1 MRDVLILTSGQEEHP
16 YVARNLRDHL
26 EELAGS
32 DLRVEVR
39 ELGQDGLQ
47 GWLAWLR
54 ERLAKRSKGRDQV
67 LNWVRRAADGALGQ
81 SRWPELRRGVARA
94 LEESRPELVV
104 FFDPAVGM
112 ALQERVRDR
121 SEAGFQRVGVAL
133 EAEDLRAWEKVPADL
148 IWVADEGSA
157 EVLKEKN
164 PEGKEV
170 MAGGWPVRPEFV
182 YPEKQD
188 AKPAA
193 GKFRILYLVNS
204 RRRKAVRTAER
215 LLAISKVEVTAVVG
229 REEELKK
236 NLREALPEAKERL
249 TVRGWVKDLAGLI
262 REHDLVVTKPGTIS
276 VREILAVGQPVVLV
290 EGGKR
295 SEERKDMCRLVTR
308 IGCGALADSPKEI
321 AQRVK
326 TALEGGGVGLREWR
340 RRARREAQRSK
351 GAVEGLAAR
360 VLQMA
365 KSSRVTE
372 RSPELR
378 LLPPMADSGRKQLLM
393 VDLHAHTMFSDGRL
407 TLRELVDFYGRRG
420 FDALS
425 VTDHLVDPRRLLGR
439 LAGMTGL
446 VLTPED
452 LPEYFRA
459 LGEERNRAWAKYR
472 LILFPGLEFNH
483 DGLTAKGSAHLLGVD
498 LKQPIDPSL
507 SLKEIC
513 QQIRAQGGLTIAAH
527 PHHMSSAWGRDTLYL
542 WERKEEFREL
552 IDAWEIG
559 NRDDLFNPV
568 GLKRM
573 PFIAGSD
580 FHKPKHLIS
589 WKTLLF
595 CEKDPEAIKE
605 CIRTNQDV
613 SITLYRDHRFG
624 MTMKGEAG
632 EAKINTSAAVG

>member
-321 AQRVK
+321 AQLVK

-542 WERKEEFREL
+542 WERKEEYREL

>member
-16 YVARNLRDHL
+16 YVARTLRDHL

-54 ERLAKRSKGRDQV
+54 ERLARRSKSGDQI
-67 LNWVRRAADGALGQ
+67 LKWVRRATDGALGR
-81 SRWPELRRGVARA
+81 SRWPELRRGVART

-104 FFDPAVGM
+104 FFDPAVGV
-112 ALQERVRDR
+112 ALQERVQDR

-133 EAEDLRAWEKVPADL
+133 EAEDLRAWENVPADL
-148 IWVADEGSA
+148 IWVADEGA
-157 EVLKEKN
+157 GEELKEKN
-164 PEGKEV
+164 PGVKEV
-170 MAGGWPVRPEFV
+170 VAGGWPVRPGFV
-182 YPEKQD
+182 CRARSE
-188 AKPAA
+188 AKRSSE
-193 GKFRILYLVNS
+193 KFRILYLVNS
-204 RRRKAVRTAER
+204 RRKKAGRTLER
-215 LLAISKVEVTAVVG
+215 LLEIDGTELTAVVG
-229 REEELKK
+229 REEEMKK
-236 NLREALPEAKERL
+236 SLLEAVADSKDRL

-290 EGGKR
+290 EGGKK
-295 SEERKDMCRLVTR
+295 SEERKGMCRLVTR

-321 AQRVK
+321 AQRVES
-326 TALEGGGVGLREWR
+326 ALEGGGVGLQEWR
-340 RRARREAQRSK
+340 RRARKEAQRSREA
-351 GAVEGLAAR
+351 GMRLAERILHMVRTLAVA
-360 VLQMA
+360 
-365 KSSRVTE
+365 E

-378 LLPPMADSGRKQLLM
+378 LLPSAGETGRRQLLM
-393 VDLHAHTMFSDGRL
+393 VDLHAHSIFSDGRL

-420 FDALS
+420 FDALA

-439 LAGMTGL
+439 LASLSGL
-446 VLTPED
+446 VLTPD
-452 LPEYFRA
+452 GLPEYFQA
-459 LGEERNRAWAKYR
+459 LAGERNRAWAKYR
-472 LILFPGLEFNH
+472 MILFPGLEFNH

-498 LKQPIDPSL
+498 LKEPIDAALP
-507 SLKEIC
+507 LKEIC
-513 QQIRAQGGLTIAAH
+513 QRIRGQGGLTIAAH
-527 PHHMSSAWGRDTLYL
+527 PHHMSSAWGKDTLYL
-542 WERKEEFREL
+542 WERQEEYRSL

-605 CIRTNQDV
+605 CIRRNLDV

-624 MTMKGEAG
+624 MVDRAEENSRKVS
-632 EAKINTSAAVG
+632 TSTGGG

>member
-47 GWLAWLR
+47 GWLVWLR

-321 AQRVK
+321 AQLVK

-542 WERKEEFREL
+542 WERKEEYREL

-605 CIRTNQDV
+605 CIRQNRDV

-624 MTMKGEAG
+624 MSEMEPVLADQ
-632 EAKINTSAAVG
+632 TSTSTAVG

>member
-1 MRDVLILTSGQEEHP
+1 MRDVLILTSGQEEHH

-26 EELAGS
+26 EEQAGTE
-32 DLRVEVR
+32 LRVEVR

-54 ERLAKRSKGRDQV
+54 EGLARRPKGGDRV
-67 LNWVRRAADGALGQ
+67 LKWMRRATDGALGR
-81 SRWPELRRGVARA
+81 SRWPELRRAAAKA
-94 LEESRPELVV
+94 LEECRPELVV

-133 EAEDLRAWEKVPADL
+133 EAEDLRAWEKVSADL
-148 IWVADEGSA
+148 IWVSDEGAA
-157 EVLKEKN
+157 EDLKSKN
-164 PEGKEV
+164 PGVPEIV
-170 MAGGWPVRPEFV
+170 AGGWPVRPEFV
-182 YPEKQD
+182 CA
-188 AKPAA
+188 AKAE
-193 GKFRILYLVNS
+193 GKTRTDRFRILYLVNS
-204 RRRKAVRTAER
+204 RRRKAVRTTER
-215 LLAISKVEVTAVVG
+215 LLGIPKTEVTAVVG

-236 NLREALPEAKERL
+236 ILREALPEAKERL
-249 TVRGWVKDLAGLI
+249 LVRGWVKDLAGLI
-262 REHDLVVTKPGTIS
+262 RGHDLVVTKPGTIS
-276 VREILAVGQPVVLV
+276 VREILAVGQPLVLV

-295 SEERKDMCRLVTR
+295 AEQRKDMCRLVTR
-308 IGCGALADSPKEI
+308 IGGGALADSPQEI
-321 AQRVK
+321 AQRVSA
-326 TALEGGGVGLREWR
+326 ALEGGGVGWREWR
-340 RRARREAQRSK
+340 RRARKEAQRTE
-351 GAVEGLAAR
+351 GAVGRLATR
-360 VLQMA
+360 IWQMA
-365 KSSRVTE
+365 RTAQVTE
-372 RSPELR
+372 RTPELR
-378 LLPPMADSGRKQLLM
+378 LLPALPESGRKQLLM
-393 VDLHAHTMFSDGRL
+393 VDLHAHSMFSDGRL

-439 LAGMTGL
+439 LAGLTGL
-446 VLTPED
+446 VLTPDD

-459 LGEERNRAWAKYR
+459 LKEERNRAWARYR
-472 LILFPGLEFNH
+472 MILFPGLEFNH

-498 LKQPIDPSL
+498 LREPIDPAL
-507 SLKEIC
+507 PLKEIC
-513 QQIRAQGGLTIAAH
+513 RRIREQGGLAIAAH
-527 PHHMSSAWGRDTLYL
+527 PHHMSSAWGKDTLYL
-542 WERKEEFREL
+542 WERQEEYRSL

-580 FHKPKHLIS
+580 FHKPKHLTS

-605 CIRTNQDV
+605 CIRKNRDV

-624 MTMKGEAG
+624 MTLPNEKTGESVSILSAG
-632 EAKINTSAAVG
+632 A

>member
-39 ELGQDGLQ
+39 ELGQDGLH
-47 GWLAWLR
+47 GWLTWLR
-54 ERLAKRSKGRDQV
+54 DRLAKKSRGADQV
-67 LNWVRRAADGALGQ
+67 LKWVRRTTHGTLGQ

-112 ALQERVRDR
+112 ALQERVQDR
-121 SEAGFQRVGVAL
+121 PEAGFQRVGVAL
-133 EAEDLRAWEKVPADL
+133 EAEDLRAWEKIPADL
-148 IWVADEGSA
+148 IWVEDEGVA
-157 EVLKEKN
+157 EELKEKN
-164 PEGKEV
+164 PRANEV
-170 MAGGWPVRPEFV
+170 VAGGWPVRSDFV
-182 YPEKQD
+182 CPSKG
-188 AKPAA
+188 A
-193 GKFRILYLVNS
+193 GKSIQDKTRILYLVNS

-215 LLAISKVEVTAVVG
+215 LLQIPKTELTAVVG

-236 NLREALPEAKERL
+236 TLRQTLPDAREKL

-290 EGGKR
+290 GGGKR
-295 SEERKDMCRLVTR
+295 AEERKGMCRLVTR

-321 AQRVK
+321 AQRVEA
-326 TALEGGGVGLREWR
+326 ALEGGGVGLREWR
-340 RRARREAQRSK
+340 RRARKEAQRAE
-351 GAVEGLAAR
+351 GAVNRLAER
-360 VLQMA
+360 ILQMA
-365 KSSRVTE
+365 RASRGTD

-378 LLPPMADSGRKQLLM
+378 LLPPMAESGRKQLLM

-425 VTDHLVDPRRLLGR
+425 VTDHLVDPRTLLGR

-446 VLTPED
+446 VLTPDD

-459 LGEERNRAWAKYR
+459 LDEERNRAWAKYR
-472 LILFPGLEFNH
+472 MILFPGLEFNH
-483 DGLTAKGSAHLLGVD
+483 DGLTAKRSAHLLGVD
-498 LKQPIDPSL
+498 LREPIDPSL

-513 QQIRAQGGLTIAAH
+513 QRIRQQGGLTIAAH
-527 PHHMSSAWGRDTLYL
+527 PHHMSSAWGKDTLYL
-542 WERKEEFREL
+542 W
-552 IDAWEIG
+552 
-559 NRDDLFNPV
+559 
-568 GLKRM
+568 
-573 PFIAGSD
+573 
-580 FHKPKHLIS
+580 
-589 WKTLLF
+589 
-595 CEKDPEAIKE
+595 
-605 CIRTNQDV
+605 
-613 SITLYRDHRFG
+613 
-624 MTMKGEAG
+624 
-632 EAKINTSAAVG
+632 

>member
-1 MRDVLILTSGQEEHP
+1 MRDVLILTSGQEEHR
-16 YVARNLRDHL
+16 YVARSLRDHL
-26 EELAGS
+26 EEQAGS
-32 DLRVEVR
+32 ELRVEVR

-47 GWLAWLR
+47 GWMTWLR
-54 ERLAKRSKGRDQV
+54 ERLAKKGKGSDQ
-67 LNWVRRAADGALGQ
+67 LLKWVQRATDGALGR
-81 SRWPELRRGVARA
+81 SRWPELRRWVAKG
-94 LEESRPELVV
+94 LEESRPEVVV

-112 ALQERVRDR
+112 ALQERVQDR

-133 EAEDLRAWEKVPADL
+133 EADDLRAWEKVSADL
-148 IWVADEGSA
+148 IWVADEGA
-157 EVLKEKN
+157 ADDLKTKN
-164 PEGKEV
+164 PGVDEV
-170 MAGGWPVRPEFV
+170 VAGGWPVRPEFV
-182 YPEKQD
+182 CLPRGEVSQVPK
-188 AKPAA
+188 
-193 GKFRILYLVNS
+193 KFRVLYLVNS

-215 LLAISKVEVTAVVG
+215 LLGIRGIDVTAVVG
-229 REEELKK
+229 REENLKK
-236 NLREALPEAKERL
+236 MLRDALPEAKERL
-249 TVRGWVKDLAGLI
+249 SVRGWVKDLAGLI

-290 EGGKR
+290 EGGKK

-308 IGCGALADSPKEI
+308 IGCGALADSPREI
-321 AQRVK
+321 AQRVETVLK
-326 TALEGGGVGLREWR
+326 GGGVGLREWR
-340 RRARREAQRSK
+340 RRARKEAQR
-351 GAVEGLAAR
+351 VEGAGQRLAGR
-360 VLQMA
+360 ILQMTRA
-365 KSSRVTE
+365 SQVTE

-378 LLPPMADSGRKQLLM
+378 LLPVMPESGRKQLLM
-393 VDLHAHTMFSDGRL
+393 VDFHTHSMFSDGRL

-446 VLTPED
+446 VLTPAD

-459 LGEERNRAWAKYR
+459 LRQERDRAWAKYR
-472 LILFPGLEFNH
+472 MILFPGLEFNH

-498 LKQPIDPSL
+498 LKEPIDPAL

-513 QQIRAQGGLTIAAH
+513 QQVREQGGLTIAAH
-527 PHHMSSAWGRDTLYL
+527 PHHMSSAWGKDTLYL
-542 WERKEEFREL
+542 WERKEEYRDL

-605 CIRTNQDV
+605 CIRRNLDV
-613 SITLYRDHRFG
+613 SISLYRDHRFG
-624 MTMKGEAG
+624 MEGANPIRESRLS
-632 EAKINTSAAVG
+632 TSAAGA

>member
-1 MRDVLILTSGQEEHP
+1 M
-16 YVARNLRDHL
+16 
-26 EELAGS
+26 
-32 DLRVEVR
+32 
-39 ELGQDGLQ
+39 
-47 GWLAWLR
+47 
-54 ERLAKRSKGRDQV
+54 
-67 LNWVRRAADGALGQ
+67 
-81 SRWPELRRGVARA
+81 
-94 LEESRPELVV
+94 
-104 FFDPAVGM
+104 
-112 ALQERVRDR
+112 
-121 SEAGFQRVGVAL
+121 
-133 EAEDLRAWEKVPADL
+133 
-148 IWVADEGSA
+148 
-157 EVLKEKN
+157 
-164 PEGKEV
+164 
-170 MAGGWPVRPEFV
+170 
-182 YPEKQD
+182 
-188 AKPAA
+188 
-193 GKFRILYLVNS
+193 NS

-215 LLAISKVEVTAVVG
+215 LLAIPKVEVTAVVG

-236 NLREALPEAKERL
+236 NLRAALPEAKERL
-249 TVRGWVKDLAGLI
+249 VVRGWVKDLAGLI

-290 EGGKR
+290 EGGKK

-321 AQRVK
+321 AQRVE
-326 TALEGGGVGLREWR
+326 TVLEGGGVGLREWR
-340 RRARREAQRSK
+340 RRARKEAQRST
-351 GAVEGLAAR
+351 GAVERLAAR

-365 KSSRVTE
+365 KSARVTE

-378 LLPPMADSGRKQLLM
+378 LLPPMAASGRKQLLM

-446 VLTPED
+446 VLTPKD

-472 LILFPGLEFNH
+472 MILFPGLEFNH

-498 LKQPIDPSL
+498 LKEPIDPSL

-513 QQIRAQGGLTIAAH
+513 QEIREQGGLTIAAH

-542 WERKEEFREL
+542 WQRKEEYREL

-580 FHKPKHLIS
+580 FHKPKHLTS

-595 CEKDPEAIKE
+595 CKKDPEAIKE
-605 CIRTNQDV
+605 CVRKNQDV

-624 MTMKGEAG
+624 MEKDTKEESESVFDLQAG
-632 EAKINTSAAVG
+632 DKA

>member
-542 WERKEEFREL
+542 WERKEEYREL

-605 CIRTNQDV
+605 CIRQNRDV

-624 MTMKGEAG
+624 MSEMEPVLADQ
-632 EAKINTSAAVG
+632 TSTSTAVG

>member
-321 AQRVK
+321 AQLVK

-542 WERKEEFREL
+542 WERKEEYREL

-605 CIRTNQDV
+605 CIRQNRDV

-624 MTMKGEAG
+624 MSEMEPVLADQ
-632 EAKINTSAAVG
+632 TSTSTAVG